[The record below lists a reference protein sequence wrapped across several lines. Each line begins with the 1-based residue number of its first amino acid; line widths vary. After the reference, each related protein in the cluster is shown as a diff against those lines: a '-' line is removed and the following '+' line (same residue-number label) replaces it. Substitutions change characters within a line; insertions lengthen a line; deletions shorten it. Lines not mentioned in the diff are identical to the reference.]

1 MTLEQIFYRFCKD
14 ENVYNDVVKAINH
27 ECEYINRYYKMTR
40 RNIAT
45 PRKVLND
52 KIKDYGYRDFIA
64 PLMGYTWSASQF
76 YKHYPKFKSVCRK
89 WRYFVDHNII
99 LDKNTLKDGDKISC
113 LYLGRDRDIEFNA
126 LILTPFMVKN
136 NSPHSYTFNSIFPIL
151 SIKKINDKPAQIG
164 WLIKKNKKIYGA
176 TQRN

>member
-14 ENVYNDVVKAINH
+14 ENVYDDVVKAINH
-27 ECEYINRYYKMTR
+27 ECEDINRYYKMTR
-40 RNIAT
+40 RNVAT

-52 KIKDYGYRDFIA
+52 KIKNYGYRDFIA

-76 YKHYPKFKSVCRK
+76 YRHYPKFKSVCRK
-89 WRYFVDHNII
+89 WRYLVDHNIV
-99 LDKNTLKDGDKISC
+99 LDENTLKEGDKVSFSFF
-113 LYLGRDRDIEFNA
+113 GKDIEFKA
-126 LILTPFMVKN
+126 
-136 NSPHSYTFNSIFPIL
+136 SIL
-151 SIKKINDKPAQIG
+151 SPFKVINLGPNTEAFNHIFSILNIKKINDRPAQVS